1 MERCKHDLLF
11 CSECNTFGGD
21 SLPQYESGTEQEV
34 LSEMAEEAIRSLEH
48 DIHMRTADSK
58 GRGVAWCA
66 KVTMRNNFDYAK
78 IRDFEKL
85 GGIDD
90 E

>member
-21 SLPQYESGTEQEV
+21 SLPQYETGTETEV
-34 LSEMAEEAIRSLEH
+34 LKIMADLALQKVQPTVHSVYAMPDEKLKCEAL
-48 DIHMRTADSK
+48 
-58 GRGVAWCA
+58 
-66 KVTMRNNFDYAK
+66 
-78 IRDFEKL
+78 IRDFKKL